1 MSFECGVPYSN
12 SLLWS
17 DSWFNS
23 EIVFLNNV
31 DLIERQWKASMFHGM
46 LHSFM
51 FPSVRCGHLGSVF
64 VKISTSVWYGLFHIL
79 NVLHRKQTLNM
90 TGKIKSQHIL
100 FRSFIPTPYELYA
113 FSYMTKLYAY
123 LQHIQPRYYSMM
135 QNLYCVT
142 RWVIYYGP
150 DWDLNLGSL
159 NLLSGSSHPMFSPL
173 TARS

>member
-17 DSWFNS
+17 DSWYNS

-31 DLIERQWKASMFHGM
+31 DLIQRQWKASMFHGM
-46 LHSFM
+46 LHSVM

-64 VKISTSVWYGLFHIL
+64 VKISTFVWYGLFHIL

-113 FSYMTKLYAY
+113 LHDQVICFFAAHSTQILFHDAEFVLCNKMGDLLWTRLRFKLGLLESLVRFFTSY
-123 LQHIQPRYYSMM
+123 
-135 QNLYCVT
+135 V
-142 RWVIYYGP
+142 
-150 DWDLNLGSL
+150 
-159 NLLSGSSHPMFSPL
+159 FSPD
-173 TARS
+173 S